1 MGHQAAHRRGVH
13 DSSVGAHPRGAV
25 VSKTP
30 RWRRLAMS
38 TMEIETSQLE
48 PKLRFLRS
56 PASYG
61 DPKTPVVCIETHMS
75 WVFLVGD
82 KAFKLKKPVRHGFLD
97 FSTVDARGFYCR
109 EEVRLNRRLAPQVY
123 VGVLALQRAGDTF
136 TLLPDQALPAP
147 GRTVDWLVA
156 MRRLPAHDMLDQRIA
171 HANVTTGEIDALVA
185 VLARF
190 YRSAARAT
198 LGAPAQHDRFARE
211 QALNRAVLLHAPV
224 PVPGAVHAL
233 ERLDVALA
241 RHADLLATR
250 ASQGRLVEGHGDLR
264 MEHVCLLQPPVVI
277 DCLEFNTELR
287 QVDPFE
293 EIAFLGLEC
302 SMAGAGWIARRL
314 FSGCVEALADR
325 PPPTLMALYTAQRAL
340 LRARL
345 AMSHL
350 LDPLPRMP
358 DKWPALAQRYLEC
371 AVAALNSDPR

>member
-1 MGHQAAHRRGVH
+1 METE
-13 DSSVGAHPRGAV
+13 
-25 VSKTP
+25 TP
-30 RWRRLAMS
+30 GIG
-38 TMEIETSQLE
+38 E
-48 PKLRFLRS
+48 KLRFLRS
-56 PASYG
+56 PASHG
-61 DPKTPVVCIETHMS
+61 GANRPVVCIETHMS

-82 KAFKLKKPVRHGFLD
+82 KAFKLKKPVRHEFLD
-97 FSTVDARGFYCR
+97 FSSVDARGFYCR
-109 EEVRLNRRLAPQVY
+109 EEVRLNRRLAARVY
-123 VGVLALQRAGDTF
+123 LGVLALQWHRNTF
-136 TLLPDQALPAP
+136 TLLPAEDLPAP

-171 HANVTTGEIDALVA
+171 HANVTPGEIDALVA
-185 VLARF
+185 VLAAF
-190 YRSAARAT
+190 YRSAPRAS
-198 LGAPAQHDRFARE
+198 LAAPLQRGRFQRE

-224 PVPGAVHAL
+224 PVRGAVHAL

-277 DCLEFNTELR
+277 DCLEFNIELR

-302 SMAGAGWIARRL
+302 SMAGAEWIAHRL
-314 FSGCVEALADR
+314 FSGCVEALADH
-325 PPPTLMALYTAQRAL
+325 PPQALMALYTAKRAL

-350 LDPLPRMP
+350 LDPVPRTP

-371 AVAALNSDPR
+371 AVTALDSDPR